1 MEKEIIKVKE
11 QNGEIKDAEIILAF
25 EHDNKKFAIYTF
37 NEEDENGM
45 VILYSSQIN
54 DEGDEP
60 KFEKISPEDW
70 SMVKEVM
77 NDIVKEWK
85 EQ

>member
-1 MEKEIIKVKE
+1 MEKEIIKVKD
-11 QNGEIKDAEIILAF
+11 QNGEIKEAEVILAF
-25 EHDNKKFAIYTF
+25 EYNNKKFAIYTF

-45 VILYSSQIN
+45 IILYSSQIN
-54 DEGDEP
+54 TEGEET
-60 KFEKISPEDW
+60 KFEKISSEDW

-77 NDIVKEWK
+77 NDIVREWE